1 MNLSIDRVLSCLN
14 DLTSFVSFEK
24 LEGLDSHQSNIYHD
38 LARGRIFGLV
48 SAWLPQ
54 HSREEND
61 KNAASVL
68 VDLRASGLKCVQL
81 LGHVEDP
88 PRENETN
95 PARAFFFKYGAC
107 DAEKYK
113 ALILS
118 LCNKYAQPAV
128 AAYEHREVRVFDS
141 SGKVLRGYPLA
152 TLRVETLRKI
162 WSCMANCSFVSL
174 ESGYLTGNPMSI
186 CGPLYDSA
194 GLQSDFSFR
203 SEIPSHLLRYRPL
216 RDKAENEREHL
227 NDIRRHG
234 ESLTSKLF
242 DAKQIRDQI
251 KVQLCLEE
259 LETYCSKHNLSATR
273 LIEDD
278 LTRRASSLVVLWLL
292 KLKSRR
298 PDGAKRSYEELEQ
311 FCVEQQLDVDAVI
324 SRTKSDHP
332 AWSDEGKK
340 S

>member
-1 MNLSIDRVLSCLN
+1 MNLSIDHVLFCLN

-61 KNAASVL
+61 KNAASL
-68 VDLRASGLKCVQL
+68 LADLHARGLKCVQL

-88 PRENETN
+88 YREDETN
-95 PARAFFFKYGAC
+95 PARAFFFKYGAG
-107 DAEKYK
+107 DAEKHK
-113 ALILS
+113 AFILS
-118 LCNKYAQPAV
+118 LCNKYSQPAV
-128 AAYEHREVRVFDS
+128 AAYEHSEVRVFDAT
-141 SGKVLRGYPLA
+141 GKVLRGFPLA
-152 TLRVETLRKI
+152 TLRVKTLRKI
-162 WSCMANCSFVSL
+162 WSCMANRSFVSL
-174 ESGYLTGNPMSI
+174 ESGYLTGNPMWI
-186 CGPLYDSA
+186 CGRFYDSA

-203 SEIPSHLLRYRPL
+203 SEIPSSLLRYRPL
-216 RDKAENEREHL
+216 RDKAENEREHR
-227 NDIRRHG
+227 NDIRRQG
-234 ESLTSKLF
+234 ESLAIKLF

-251 KVQLCLEE
+251 KVQLCLDE
-259 LETYCSKHNLSATR
+259 LETYCSKHNLSATK

-278 LTRRASSLVVLWLL
+278 LTRRASNLVVLWLL
-292 KLKSRR
+292 KLRSRR
-298 PDGAKRSYEELEQ
+298 TDGAKRSYEKLEQ

-324 SRTKSDHP
+324 ARTKSDHP
-332 AWSDEGKK
+332 AWSDKGET

>member
-1 MNLSIDRVLSCLN
+1 MNLSIDRSLTCLN

-24 LEGLDSHQSNIYHD
+24 LEGLDSHQSSIYHD

-54 HSREEND
+54 NSREEND
-61 KNAASVL
+61 KSTASL
-68 VDLRASGLKCVQL
+68 LADLHARGLKCVQL
-81 LGHVEDP
+81 LGHAEGP
-88 PRENETN
+88 HREEETN
-95 PARAFFFKYGAC
+95 PARAFFFKYGAI

-113 ALILS
+113 AFMLS
-118 LCNKYAQPAV
+118 LCNNYAQPAI
-128 AAYEHREVRVFDS
+128 AAYEHREIRVFDS

-152 TLRVETLRKI
+152 TLRVKTLRRI
-162 WSCMANCSFVSL
+162 WSFMANCSFLSL
-174 ESGYLTGNPMSI
+174 ESGCLTGNPISI

-203 SEIPSHLLRYRPL
+203 SEIPAHLLRYRPL
-216 RDKAENEREHL
+216 RDKVENKREHL
-227 NDIRRHG
+227 NDIRRQG

-242 DAKQIRDQI
+242 DAEQIRDQI
-251 KVQLCLEE
+251 EVQLCLEE
-259 LETYCSKHNLSATR
+259 LETYCSKHNLSATQ

-298 PDGAKRSYEELEQ
+298 TDKAKRSYEKLEQ
-311 FCVEQQLDVDAVI
+311 FCVEQKLDVDAVI
-324 SRTKSDHP
+324 VRTKSDHP
-332 AWSDEGKK
+332 VWSDRGET